1 MKINLTFK
9 ELERVAPAT
18 GVYPIHA
25 EVPADLLT
33 PVAAYLK
40 FTDPEDDSFLLES
53 VEGGEHLARYSFLG
67 KAPFLKF
74 RARGKE
80 VRLESG
86 EGTVGQGG

>member
-33 PVAAYLK
+33 PVPIRK
-40 FTDPEDDSFLLES
+40 TIHFSWNRSKVES
-53 VEGGEHLARYSFLG
+53 IWRDI
-67 KAPFLKF
+67 PFWG
-74 RARGKE
+74 RR
-80 VRLESG
+80 RS
-86 EGTVGQGG
+86 